1 MPTECSPQL
10 TFWKVGKQQVTVD
23 FEGGEI
29 VTDAGL
35 LAVRQFER
43 ELGILAGLADGWLDP
58 RDRAAVTYDAEQVLT
73 QLVYQILA
81 GYSDANDANALRHD
95 ALFKSLLDLSPNDDD
110 ETLASGS
117 TLARFQ
123 YGYTRRQKD
132 VPIQDRQVLVEQQQ
146 ARTGRI
152 RRINDYLIDLFIR
165 TRTTPPAYIV
175 LDIDPTDDPTHGQQV
190 LSFYHGYYGQH
201 QYFPL
206 LIFDGES
213 GFPLAAWLRPGT
225 VHASCGAVES
235 LDAIV
240 QKLRRAWPDVT
251 IVLRG
256 DSGLAVPEVYEYCE
270 DNGLFYAFGYATN
283 EVLKRRTDQL
293 LKTVELA
300 VRVWGDDM
308 QTFRAFD
315 DYQAGSWSRPRRIV
329 VKIEANS
336 IGVNRRFVVTNLSG
350 DPRGLYRGFYV
361 QRGDVPEK
369 RIGELKN
376 HLHADRL
383 SAHGFM
389 ANGLRLG
396 LHVVAFAIVVLLR
409 EACVVEAPE
418 VARAEV
424 GTIRARLFKA
434 GARVRTSARRIW
446 FHFSASWPS
455 ATLFRRVVAAMA
467 KHVRNIRAACRS
479 GPCAAALPLK

>member
-10 TFWKVGKQQVTVD
+10 TFWKVGKQQVAVD
-23 FEGGEI
+23 FKGGEI

-256 DSGLAVPEVYEYCE
+256 DSGLAVPELYEYCE
-270 DNGLFYAFGYATN
+270 ENSLFYALGYATN

-300 VRVWGDDM
+300 VRVWGEDQ

-329 VKIEANS
+329 AKIEANS

-350 DPRGLYRGFYV
+350 DPQGLYRGFYV

-424 GTIRARLFKA
+424 GTIRERLFKA

-455 ATLFRRVVAAMA
+455 ATLFRRVVAALA
-467 KHVRNIRAACRS
+467 EHVRNIRAACRS
-479 GPCAAALPLK
+479 GPRTAALLLK